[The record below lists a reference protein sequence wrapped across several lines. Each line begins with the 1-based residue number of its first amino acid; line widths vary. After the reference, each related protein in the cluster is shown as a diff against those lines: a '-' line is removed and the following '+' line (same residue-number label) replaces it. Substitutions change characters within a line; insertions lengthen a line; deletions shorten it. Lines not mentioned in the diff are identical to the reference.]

1 MQTGV
6 LTRQTLSGRKS
17 LKEHPRWEQQVPILW
32 PSQPSKV
39 DALRTGP
46 GKKTPWDSLKLRHPS
61 LCPHP
66 RGTYEPRSSCFQRV
80 QAKRPGGNASEHGG
94 CGTARGGR
102 GKPHAL
108 VPGNRRG
115 RSNLHR
121 HRHPS
126 LSVKSS
132 HMALLTGKPGVS
144 PSFKIDFWF
153 RSVFG
158 IIHPL
163 PVKLI
168 SKVQNYSSVK

>member
-1 MQTGV
+1 M

-32 PSQPSKV
+32 PSHPSKV

-46 GKKTPWDSLKLRHPS
+46 GRKTPWDSLKLRHHTPV
-61 LCPHP
+61 PPPP
-66 RGTYEPRSSCFQRV
+66 RHTYELCSSCYQRV
-80 QAKRPGGNASEHGG
+80 QAKRPGGNGSEHRG
-94 CGTARGGR
+94 CRTARGSR
-102 GKPHAL
+102 PHAL

-126 LSVKSS
+126 LSVKSL
-132 HMALLTGKPGVS
+132 HTALPTGKPGVL

-158 IIHPL
+158 IIHPFQL
-163 PVKLI
+163 
-168 SKVQNYSSVK
+168 SSPARFKITPL